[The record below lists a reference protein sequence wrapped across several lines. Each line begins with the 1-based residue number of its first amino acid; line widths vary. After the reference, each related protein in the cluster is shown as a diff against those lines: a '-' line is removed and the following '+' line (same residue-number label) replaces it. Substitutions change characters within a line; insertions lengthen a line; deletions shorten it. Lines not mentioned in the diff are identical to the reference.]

1 MSMSMP
7 FDTLDYARKLEST
20 GMPTAQA
27 EQQSKMLADVLGKSV
42 AFPGDLVSLERNLTA
57 KIESTELKLENKIA
71 VMAGDIGLLKWMTG
85 TLIAL
90 NIAIVVKLFIH

>member
-1 MSMSMP
+1 MP

-42 AFPGDLVSLERNLTA
+42 AFPGDLVSLERNLIS
-57 KIESTELKLENKIA
+57 KIESTELKIENKIA
-71 VMAGDIGLLKWMTG
+71 IAAGDIGLLKWMTG
-85 TLIAL
+85 TLIAI
-90 NIAIVVKLFIH
+90 NIAIVVKLFVH